1 MYPVQL
7 QRENMDRLIEISRR
21 LILVFKK
28 LLKMEAVGVMV
39 KTAGFGITDL
49 IVKKSQ
55 FATSFSVIIGK

>member
-1 MYPVQL
+1 
-7 QRENMDRLIEISRR
+7 
-21 LILVFKK
+21 
-28 LLKMEAVGVMV
+28 MEAVGVMV